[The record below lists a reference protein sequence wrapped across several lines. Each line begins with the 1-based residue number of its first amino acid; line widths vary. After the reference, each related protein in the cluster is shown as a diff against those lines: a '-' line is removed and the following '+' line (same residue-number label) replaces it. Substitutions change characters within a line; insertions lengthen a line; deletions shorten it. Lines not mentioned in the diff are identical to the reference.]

1 MGQIRPLREFV
12 VGVTNLVAERPTE
25 ADMLPVCGELL
36 AQLVA
41 DDGWLPAECAASH
54 PDHYC
59 QYLLH
64 CDPLERFS
72 VVSFVWG
79 PGQRTPIHNHRTWG
93 AIGVLR
99 GTEESTLFERDKTT
113 GRLTQGETRLL
124 RRGEVDF
131 VSPRLG
137 DIHEVRNADD
147 TRASVSIHVYG
158 ANIGAVKRH
167 TFDRKTGEPSDFVSG
182 YTSERVPNLWDR
194 SREG

>member
-1 MGQIRPLREFV
+1 MTDIARLRRFV
-12 VGVTNLVAERPTE
+12 TDVTAFLATQPAEPEIFPVVYDHLHDLVTH
-25 ADMLPVCGELL
+25 
-36 AQLVA
+36 
-41 DDGWLPAECAASH
+41 DDWLPAPFAEAH
-54 PDHYC
+54 PDHYQ

-99 GTEESTLFERDKTT
+99 GLEESVLFDRDKST
-113 GRLTQGETRLL
+113 GLLREGETKLL
-124 RRGEVDF
+124 RQGDVDF

-147 TRASVSIHVYG
+147 EQTSISIHVYG

-167 TFDRKTGEPSDFVSG
+167 TFDRETGEPTDFVSG
-182 YTSERVPNLWDR
+182 YTSDQTPNLWDR
-194 SREG
+194 SLE